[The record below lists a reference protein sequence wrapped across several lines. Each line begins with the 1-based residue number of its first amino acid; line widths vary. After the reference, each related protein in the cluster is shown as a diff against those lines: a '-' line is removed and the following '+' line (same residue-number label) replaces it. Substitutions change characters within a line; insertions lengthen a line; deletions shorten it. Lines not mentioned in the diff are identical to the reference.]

1 MHKGMKAATLTD
13 TAASAF
19 FSNHIKHAMLKPR
32 ALFDLGDKIN
42 ADGLTTRWSTVRQH
56 SAAIDELLVMTA
68 GRVPKHAN
76 LLKQFIEWLKSH
88 GVNWSWKDADRAM
101 QHFRSMIRS
110 LQHSSLT
117 GKAPKNYD
125 DLQPLVDKFI
135 DARKDDEEVSIVAQ
149 PHKFSK
155 RPLQVA
161 SSDDEPQKS
170 ELKVPKSVICKTE
183 SESEPELKPFSRR
196 LPACYQRFSAFIN
209 HPAAV
214 IPVEHTVTA
223 IVPKQMEIVEEAA
236 ENIVEKPRS
245 TETAIV
251 PFEKPVIVPV
261 EPPKVLDANELLKLA
276 QDVVP
281 APTPQAYSKQKKDE
295 QK

>member
-1 MHKGMKAATLTD
+1 MPKGMTAVTLTD
-13 TAASAF
+13 TAANAF

-32 ALFDLGDKIN
+32 ALFDLGDKVN
-42 ADGLTTRWSTVRQH
+42 ADGLTTRWAKVREC
-56 SAAIDELLVMTA
+56 SAAIEELLVMTA

-76 LLKQFIEWLKSH
+76 LLKQFIAWLTSH

-110 LQHSSLT
+110 LQNSSLT
-117 GKAPKNYD
+117 GKAPKSFE

-135 DARKDDEEVSIVAQ
+135 DARKDGEEEVSIVAQ

-161 SSDDEPQKS
+161 SSDDEPQRSK
-170 ELKVPKSVICKTE
+170 LKVPKSVICKTE
-183 SESEPELKPFSRR
+183 SDSEPELKPFSRR

-223 IVPKQMEIVEEAA
+223 IVPKQMGIVEEAA
-236 ENIVEKPRS
+236 ETVVEQ
-245 TETAIV
+245 A
-251 PFEKPVIVPV
+251 
-261 EPPKVLDANELLKLA
+261 
-276 QDVVP
+276 DVN
-281 APTPQAYSKQKKDE
+281 
-295 QK
+295 